1 MQGKE
6 QSGFKGSAMVDQSS
20 RAELLKLNRR
30 LLESIAAA
38 DWKTY
43 AELCDPEL
51 TCFEPEARGQLVEG
65 MAFHK
70 FYFDLGASGQS
81 GNTTMASPHVRMLG
95 NDAAIVAYVRLVQKL
110 CGDDKPI
117 TVATQETRLWQRID
131 GQWKHVHFH
140 RSPIA

>member
-1 MQGKE
+1 MT
-6 QSGFKGSAMVDQSS
+6 DQPL
-20 RAELLKLNRR
+20 RAELLELNRR

-43 AELCDPEL
+43 AELCDPGL
-51 TCFEPEARGQLVEG
+51 TCFEPEARGQLIEG

-70 FYFDLGASGQS
+70 FYFDLGGGQS
-81 GNTTMASPHVRMLG
+81 SNTTMASPHVRMLG
-95 NDAAIVAYVRLVQKL
+95 SDSAVVAYVRLVQKL
-110 CGDDKPI
+110 GGDDKPI
-117 TVATQETRLWQRID
+117 TVATQETRIWQRID